1 MFCLLVNSRFMTTL
15 PRGSQ
20 EERVMMLKLALAH
33 KGASTNSGH
42 YNLTPSQSTTES
54 ARLNG
59 EMSIEGDEGIH
70 L

>member
-1 MFCLLVNSRFMTTL
+1 M
-15 PRGSQ
+15 
-20 EERVMMLKLALAH
+20 MMLKLALAH